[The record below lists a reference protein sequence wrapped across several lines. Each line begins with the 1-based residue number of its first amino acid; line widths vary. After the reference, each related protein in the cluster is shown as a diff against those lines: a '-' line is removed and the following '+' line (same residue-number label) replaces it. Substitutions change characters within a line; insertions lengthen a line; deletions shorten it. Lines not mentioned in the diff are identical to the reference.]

1 MSGRLYVVGAGVQG
15 LTVSQKEIL
24 ADCAL
29 IVSSERHMSLV
40 EGIAVEK
47 IAITPLGEALGRIKQ
62 TLPSASVGVLASG
75 DPLFY
80 GIGRRILAAFDQEL
94 VTVLPAL
101 SSMQEACARFK
112 TPWDDVS
119 FVSLHGREYCHLPG
133 LLLTPKTFVLT
144 DRRNSPDRIAAQ
156 LLDYLNLI
164 GDDNLKQDCQVQVG
178 ENIGAGN
185 ERFIAGSLADIA
197 AQRFADLNVMLL
209 TCPGLNKKDAGCF
222 GLCEEEIF
230 HSRGLITKDEV
241 RAVTLHK
248 LQLPL
253 SGVMWDI
260 GAGSGSVSVEA
271 ARMNPGLTVYA
282 VERTDGE
289 IANIK
294 KNIRRFRSYNV
305 IPVAGSAPAVL
316 RKLPAP
322 DRVFIGGS
330 GGHLSPIITYAAER
344 LSAGGRLVVNGVLAK
359 TIDEA
364 PQLMRT
370 RGLSV
375 SMSTI
380 QCERRNLAREGTG
393 TSLNPITVIA
403 GKK

>member
-1 MSGRLYVVGAGVQG
+1 MSGRLYVVGVGVQG
-15 LTVSQKEIL
+15 LTVSQKQIL

-40 EGIAVEK
+40 EGIAVDK
-47 IAITPLGEALGRIKQ
+47 IAITPLSDALGRIKQ

-80 GIGRRILAAFDQEL
+80 GIGRRILAAFEPEQ
-94 VTVLPAL
+94 VAVLPAL

-119 FVSLHGREYCHLPG
+119 FVSLHGREYFHLPG
-133 LLLTPKTFVLT
+133 LLLTPKTFILT
-144 DRRNSPDRIAAQ
+144 DRRNSPDRIATQ

-164 GDDNLKQDCQVQVG
+164 GDENLKQDCLVRVG
-178 ENIGAGN
+178 ENIGADN
-185 ERFIAGSLADIA
+185 ERFVSGSLAEIA
-197 AQRFADLNVMLL
+197 AQRFDDLNVMLL
-209 TCPGLNKKDAGCF
+209 TCPGLNKKNTGCF
-222 GLCEEEIF
+222 GLCEEKIF

-253 SGVMWDI
+253 SGIMWDI

-282 VERTDGE
+282 VERKDE
-289 IANIK
+289 AMANIK
-294 KNIRRFRSYNV
+294 ENIRRFRCYNV
-305 IPVAGSAPAVL
+305 IPVAGLAPVAL
-316 RKLPAP
+316 QKLPAP

-330 GGHLSPIITYAAER
+330 GGHLSPIISYAAGQ
-344 LSAGGRLVVNGVLAK
+344 LPAGGRLVVNGVLAK

-364 PQLMRT
+364 PLLMQAQ
-370 RGLSV
+370 GLSV

-380 QCERRNLAREGTG
+380 QCERKNLAREGTG
-393 TSLNPITVIA
+393 TSLNPITVIV